1 MNADPVENVLN
12 EFRAWLHQG
21 GAQGDLPSAEEEA
34 IDLNALLRE
43 MVALKHEVN
52 LQTRAS
58 RAQLDQ
64 NAEAVKQLAEAL
76 PRDPRQ
82 QDLLAE
88 IDKQL
93 EELDALNPYG
103 IFGRGGGFFGPMFGA
118 FDDPFGADDDGW

>member
-64 NAEAVKQLAEAL
+64 NAEAVKQLRGTAGKS
-76 PRDPRQ
+76 Q
-82 QDLLAE
+82 VQDAE
-88 IDKQL
+88 I
-93 EELDALNPYG
+93 ALVSARAPACSTWNSANRTACCTSVSPS
-103 IFGRGGGFFGPMFGA
+103 ISTSAWLQKSSR
-118 FDDPFGADDDGW
+118 